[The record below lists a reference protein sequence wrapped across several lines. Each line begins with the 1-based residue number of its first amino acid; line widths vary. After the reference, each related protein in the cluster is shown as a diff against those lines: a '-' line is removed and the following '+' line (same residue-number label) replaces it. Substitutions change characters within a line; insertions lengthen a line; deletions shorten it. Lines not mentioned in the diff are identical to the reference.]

1 MGKWGKEDL
10 ELWGSDIVTSI
21 NNRKECFMGAHIL
34 ETLGCMSFQKM
45 EMFSLPTD
53 HCCLTEN
60 NSY

>member
-1 MGKWGKEDL
+1 
-10 ELWGSDIVTSI
+10 
-21 NNRKECFMGAHIL
+21 MGAHIL

-45 EMFSLPTD
+45 EMFSLPTN